1 MNILAGLWSARHED
15 RLAQVLPGW
24 LNAALIGGMLA
35 TALWLERRRPLRPL
49 TERQANHDIRNLAMA
64 ILSAGAI
71 RITAKPVTDLLTL
84 LAFIPTKRE

>member
-35 TALWLERRRPLRPL
+35 TAQW
-49 TERQANHDIRNLAMA
+49 
-64 ILSAGAI
+64 LSADGHY
-71 RITAKPVTDLLTL
+71 VH
-84 LAFIPTKRE
+84 